1 MLNENYCIDL
11 QRITPH
17 LDSPI
22 PVQARF
28 FLKEGVLQ
36 KVELAKSAPQDKN
49 VWYINS
55 QSTDNQSIEKV
66 EEWVY
71 VYFNGGPAP
80 DLEML
85 YPPFAFTRKVL
96 EELSLIPF
104 GKTLS
109 YKEVAERIGRTG
121 SYRAVAGA
129 CSRNAHPTSRLREPE
144 PAIHKAFQYSPDF
157 LRKYSLF
164 LGIRNLAAP
173 SLANY
178 SLFPRNKESEFGL
191 HALACFAGDEH
202 PKGWTPN
209 APASA

>member
-129 CSRNAHPTSRLREPE
+129 CSRNLVPLVIPCHRVIASDGSLGGFSAGEGVKERL
-144 PAIHKAFQYSPDF
+144 
-157 LRKYSLF
+157 LL
-164 LGIRNLAAP
+164 L
-173 SLANY
+173 
-178 SLFPRNKESEFGL
+178 ESKFRI
-191 HALACFAGDEH
+191 
-202 PKGWTPN
+202 
-209 APASA
+209 